1 MKIPKSILL
10 FAKLLQFISPK
21 LAMLFAAK
29 LFGTPFKHK
38 IPKREFYMN
47 ENSTQTKVL
56 ISEINK
62 EIVVYQ
68 YGNSNKKVLLVHGWS
83 GRGTQLYK
91 IADELLKNGYST
103 ISFDAPAHG
112 KSSGKTTLMP
122 DFIASIHQLNTQF
135 GGFEFVIGHSL
146 GGMATLNA
154 LKEGLKIKKAVVIGS
169 GNKVLDIFAD
179 FISKLKLSKK
189 VLNLLVLYFEKKAS
203 KTMDSLSAYIVSKE
217 ITVPVLIIHDN
228 KDDEIPVECAYEIH
242 KNLKGSEL
250 LITEKLGHR
259 KILGDKVVIEKIIN
273 YLKN

>member
-10 FAKLLQFISPK
+10 FAKFLQFIYPK
-21 LAMLFAAK
+21 FAMLFAAK

-47 ENSTQTKVL
+47 ENSNQTKVF
-56 ISEINK
+56 ISSINK

-68 YGNSNKKVLLVHGWS
+68 YGDSDKKVLLVHGWS
-83 GRGTQLYK
+83 GRGTQLFK
-91 IADELLKNGYST
+91 IADELLKNSYST

-112 KSSGKTTLMP
+112 KSTGKTTSMP
-122 DFIASIHQLNTQF
+122 DFMASIHELSKQF

-154 LKEGLKIKKAVVIGS
+154 VKEGLKIKKAVIIGS
-169 GNKVLDIFAD
+169 GNRVLDIFED

-189 VLNLLVLYFEKKAS
+189 VLLLLVLYFEKKAN
-203 KTMDSLSAYIVSKE
+203 KTMDSLSSYIVSKD
-217 ITVPVLIIHDN
+217 ITIPVLIVHDKN
-228 KDDEIPVECAYEIH
+228 DYEIPVECAFEIH

-259 KILGDKVVIEKIIN
+259 KILGDKIVIEKIIN